1 MKLTR
6 NAASVLVKRYLK
18 RDSLGRIIE
27 GPEDMFRRVADI
39 VASPEKSQ
47 GGQEYWSRQFFRMM
61 TDLEFLPN
69 SPTLL
74 NAGRSLGLL
83 SSCFVLPV
91 DDSIESISRTL
102 SEAMIIHKYGGG
114 TGFSFSRIRP
124 KGDLVSSSNQHCAGG
139 PQKLIE
145 VFSKATEYVRQADV
159 RCGCNSASLPVNHP
173 DILSFIQAK
182 NENGAANF
190 ATNIEISDDFMEKAK
205 LGGKIDLINPR
216 NGEISG
222 QIEAN
227 VIFYAIA
234 ESAWRTGDPGI
245 MFIDRINAGNPTP
258 LLGKFET
265 TDPCGGQL
273 LLPYESST
281 LGTINISRLITQSS
295 NGVAIDFTRLG
306 ELIPKAVRFLDDVL
320 EVNRYPLEDIER
332 AAKATRKI
340 GLGLMGFADLL
351 LKMGVRYD
359 SEEALQIADT
369 LMRFIREKTYE
380 ASEGLARERGS
391 FPAFGGSVFGLT
403 GGHVMRNA
411 SCLTFTNTGTTSII
425 ANTSSGIHPNYAMV
439 MVRNILDGE
448 RLLDINPVFEEMA
461 IRHGF
466 LSLELIEELLSGVEP
481 VNSKHIPP
489 PFRDRFTTAGTIEP
503 EWCIRMQ
510 AVFQKYTDNAISQ
523 TVNFP
528 HTATVDDIKEMFLKA
543 YELGLKGVTAYRDR
557 SRDLQVLCTGE
568 SCIDVARSQF
578 RSLELVGIQ

>member
-6 NAASVLVKRYLK
+6 NAVTVLNKRYLK
-18 RDSLGRIIE
+18 RDSEGNIIE
-27 GPEDMFRRVADI
+27 TPEDMFRRVADV
-39 VASPEKSQ
+39 VASAEKSQ
-47 GGQEYWSRQFFRMM
+47 GDREYWSQQFFNMM

-74 NAGRSLGLL
+74 NAGGLLGLL

-91 DDSIESISRTL
+91 DDSIESISVTL
-102 SEAMIIHKYGGG
+102 SQAMIIHKYGGG
-114 TGFSFSRIRP
+114 TGFSFGRIRP
-124 KGDLVSSSNQHCAGG
+124 KGDLIASCNQTSAGG
-139 PQKLIE
+139 PLKLIE
-145 VFSKATEYVRQADV
+145 AFSKATEYVRQAGV

-173 DILSFIQAK
+173 DVLSFIQAK
-182 NENGAANF
+182 SGHGAANF
-190 ATNIEISDDFMEKAK
+190 ATNIEISDDFMEKVK
-205 LGGKIDLINPR
+205 LGGAIDLVNPR
-216 NGEISG
+216 NGEICD
-222 QIEAN
+222 QIEATR
-227 VIFYAIA
+227 IFDAIA
-234 ESAWRTGDPGI
+234 ESAWRTGDSGI
-245 MFIDRINAGNPTP
+245 IFIDRINASNPTP
-258 LLGKFET
+258 LLGRFET

-281 LGTINISRLITQSS
+281 LGTINISRLVKNSS

-320 EVNRYPLEDIER
+320 EANRYPFEELTR

-340 GLGLMGFADLL
+340 GLGIMGFADLL
-351 LKMGVRYD
+351 LKMGIRYD
-359 SEEALQIADT
+359 SEEALEVADE
-369 LMRFIREKTYE
+369 LMRFLSDKTYL
-380 ASEGLARERGS
+380 ASEALVKERGS
-391 FPAFGGSVFGLT
+391 FPAFGGSVFDLK
-403 GGHVMRNA
+403 GGRAMRNA

-448 RLLDINPVFEEMA
+448 RLLDINPVFEEIA
-461 IRHGF
+461 RKHGF
-466 LSLELIEELLSGVEP
+466 FSLEVIEELLSGVDP
-481 VNSKHIPP
+481 INCKRIPAE
-489 PFRDRFTTAGTIEP
+489 FRGRFITARSIEP

-528 HTATVDDIKEMFLKA
+528 SSATVDDIKELFLKA
-543 YELGLKGVTAYRDR
+543 YELGLKGVTAYRDL

-578 RSLELVGIQ
+578 QGCDLVGAN